1 LAVANTPDFQRPMAN
16 RSIGVDAATT
26 LCHYPEIDFA
36 AIILFG

>member
-1 LAVANTPDFQRPMAN
+1 LAVANAADFQRPVAD
-16 RSIGVDAATT
+16 RSIGVDAAAA